1 MSQPQRATIP
11 TENAAGSPSGETG
24 SRETSPNPDLPSPHV
39 EALPSQ
45 VQAEPRTGRNY
56 KRRLTFD
63 HPLQY
68 RMLSIILSYSLIA
81 AVLLAIPVFTPM
93 MQSLDNPSLSWQEK
107 AVAANDLLDL
117 HERYWPWA
125 LGAVIILLI
134 HCLHAMRLVNHVAGP
149 LKRLETVFRQIS
161 QGNLSI
167 ITTLRHG
174 DALTHEAELV
184 NQMTAQ
190 LQTRISAIKTAQVT
204 VSLDVD
210 RLKQAVATGGD
221 PTIAELVKK
230 MEHNLADLKASL
242 DFFRTHKR

>member
-1 MSQPQRATIP
+1 MSQPQRATIT
-11 TENAAGSPSGETG
+11 TETVAGSPSGETA
-24 SRETSPNPDLPSPHV
+24 SRETFPNPDLASPHV
-39 EALPSQ
+39 ETPPSQ
-45 VQAEPRTGRNY
+45 DQAEHRPGHKN
-56 KRRLTFD
+56 KRRVTFV

-81 AVLLAIPVFTPM
+81 AVLLSIPVFTPM
-93 MQSLDNPSLSWQEK
+93 MQALDDPSLSWQGK
-107 AVAANDLLDL
+107 AVAADDLLDL
-117 HERYWPWA
+117 HERYWLWA
-125 LGAVIILLI
+125 LGAGVILLI

-149 LKRLETVFRQIS
+149 LKRLENVFHQIS
-161 QGNLSI
+161 QGNLS
-167 ITTLRHG
+167 TKTSLRHG

-210 RLKQAVATGGD
+210 RLKQIVATGGD

-242 DFFRTHKR
+242 DSFKTHKG